1 MSSRSASSL
10 SFSPLP
16 CGLCGRMRGLGMLPR
31 PATRSRNKLS
41 TYECGEPPSGPAWI
55 NFNIRFYLI
64 ALVFVIFDVELAFVY
79 PVVTV
84 FRDWIRNGQGGFAL
98 AEIALFIGILAVG
111 LVYVWVKGDLE
122 WLKRLPAEAG
132 PAAPAAR
139 RSASSWRSSTP
150 RPRWHSPTRSTTSS
164 T

>member
-1 MSSRSASSL
+1 MYFQFANVL
-10 SFSPLP
+10 VFFALAFVL
-16 CGLCGRMRGLGMLPR
+16 CGLMLGLGILLR
-31 PATRSRNKLS
+31 PANPSRNKLS

-84 FRDWIRNGQGGFAL
+84 FREWIRNGQGAFAL

-122 WLKRLPAEAG
+122 WLKRLPAEAQ
-132 PAAPAAR
+132 PAAPASRKA
-139 RSASSWRSSTP
+139 A
-150 RPRWHSPTRSTTSS
+150 
-164 T
+164 

>member
-1 MSSRSASSL
+1 MYFDFANVL
-10 SFSPLP
+10 VFFLLAFV
-16 CGLCGRMRGLGMLPR
+16 LCGIMFGLGLLLR
-31 PATRSRNKLS
+31 PSSPNPTKLA

-84 FRDWIRNGQGGFAL
+84 YREWIANGRGLFAL
-98 AEIALFIGILAVG
+98 GEIVVFVGILAVG

-122 WLKRLPAEAG
+122 WLKRLPTERETAS
-132 PAAPAAR
+132 PAV
-139 RSASSWRSSTP
+139 
-150 RPRWHSPTRSTTSS
+150 RPRRAA
-164 T
+164 